1 MQDVLPL
8 SASPYPRTRSRD
20 AISDLA
26 NRHWIDDGLF
36 ANMTL
41 ILVSNRL
48 PVTVR
53 RIGNHLDVQPNP
65 GGVAAGLASFHRELQ
80 ARWFGWPGTIAPS
93 ETEEVTTRLEKEF
106 DCVPVVLPHA
116 LARPYYAGFSNGTLW
131 PLFHSFSTYARY
143 SASEWEAY
151 RAVNARFADAIVR
164 ALRPNDQLWIHDYHL
179 LLLPRLIRERVP
191 EARVGF
197 FLHIPF
203 PPYDVF
209 RLLPWHREILQGML
223 GADLIGFHTYDYARA
238 FLGSVLRDLGL
249 DNRIGT
255 IVAGHRAVQVDV
267 FPLGVDVAK
276 FNSTPIGPA
285 AGRSIARLR
294 KGLEP
299 SKLLFSISRLDY
311 TKGIPEGLDAFGR
324 FLELHPE
331 WRRKITYLL
340 AVVPSRERVAEYARL
355 KRAID
360 ERVGRINSRY
370 STIAWSPI
378 RYVYRQLDFDELI
391 ALYRVSDVAI
401 ITPLRDGMNLIAKE
415 YVAAKQEPRGV
426 LVLSEMAGASKEM
439 REALIVNPNDVE
451 DVVGAIQR
459 ALTMPPEEQA
469 WRIRAMQERLRRYDA
484 RTWAMRFL
492 ERLEDA
498 VRLSEDLT
506 SKSLSDAHRKEIRQA
521 YRKAA
526 RRLLLFDYDGT
537 LVSLSVNREATLP
550 DGRVMG
556 ILKGLGSD
564 PTNHVVLVSGRPRQD
579 LEKWFGELPLTLI
592 AEHGAWV
599 RDHGDREWR
608 STLPLEEGWKVRV
621 RPVMER
627 FLDRVPG
634 SSLEEKDFS
643 IAWHYRLADV
653 ESGTLAAKDLVD
665 ILTTLTANFDL
676 QVLPGNKVVEIRRS
690 GVSKGTHFAT
700 HLAREPW
707 GFILAAGDDWTD
719 EALFASLPPS
729 AFSIRVGITA
739 SSARLNVESE
749 AAILDLLESLVAA
762 TR

>member
-1 MQDVLPL
+1 
-8 SASPYPRTRSRD
+8 
-20 AISDLA
+20 
-26 NRHWIDDGLF
+26 
-36 ANMTL
+36 
-41 ILVSNRL
+41 
-48 PVTVR
+48 
-53 RIGNHLDVQPNP
+53 
-65 GGVAAGLASFHRELQ
+65 
-80 ARWFGWPGTIAPS
+80 
-93 ETEEVTTRLEKEF
+93 
-106 DCVPVVLPHA
+106 
-116 LARPYYAGFSNGTLW
+116 
-131 PLFHSFSTYARY
+131 
-143 SASEWEAY
+143 
-151 RAVNARFADAIVR
+151 
-164 ALRPNDQLWIHDYHL
+164 
-179 LLLPRLIRERVP
+179 
-191 EARVGF
+191 
-197 FLHIPF
+197 
-203 PPYDVF
+203 
-209 RLLPWHREILQGML
+209 ML

-276 FNSTPIGPA
+276 FNSTSIGPS

-451 DVVGAIQR
+451 DVVGAIHR

-469 WRIRAMQERLRRYDA
+469 WRIRAMQERPRR
-484 RTWAMRFL
+484 
-492 ERLEDA
+492 
-498 VRLSEDLT
+498 
-506 SKSLSDAHRKEIRQA
+506 
-521 YRKAA
+521 
-526 RRLLLFDYDGT
+526 
-537 LVSLSVNREATLP
+537 
-550 DGRVMG
+550 
-556 ILKGLGSD
+556 
-564 PTNHVVLVSGRPRQD
+564 D

-599 RDHGDREWR
+599 RDRGDREWR
-608 STLPLEEGWKVRV
+608 STLPLEEGWKVRL

-643 IAWHYRLADV
+643 IAWHYRSADV
-653 ESGTLAAKDLVD
+653 ESGTLAAKYLVD
-665 ILTTLTANFDL
+665 LLNTHAHMVPQRTHPDSDCEGAAP
-676 QVLPGNKVVEIRRS
+676 PG
-690 GVSKGTHFAT
+690 
-700 HLAREPW
+700 
-707 GFILAAGDDWTD
+707 
-719 EALFASLPPS
+719 
-729 AFSIRVGITA
+729 
-739 SSARLNVESE
+739 
-749 AAILDLLESLVAA
+749 
-762 TR
+762 